1 MTGGRIDPVYT
12 REALQ
17 TSINQFTTRRR
28 QPVDFRDYLKE
39 RCRERGISLHRLA
52 LLCDLNQIY
61 FYQAVNKNK
70 ENPPPWVLRRAAP
83 HLGVSYVDL
92 MLAAGY
98 LRDDDLV
105 EWRRSSAALAG

>member
-1 MTGGRIDPVYT
+1 MD
-12 REALQ
+12 ADSL
-17 TSINQFTTRRR
+17 
-28 QPVDFRDYLKE
+28 DFREYLKD
-39 RCRERGISLHRLA
+39 RCREQGLSLHRLA

-92 MLAAGY
+92 LIAAGY
-98 LRDDDLV
+98 VTTDELQR
-105 EWRRSSAALAG
+105 WRQAEAAAG

>member
-1 MTGGRIDPVYT
+1 
-12 REALQ
+12 L
-17 TSINQFTTRRR
+17 
-28 QPVDFRDYLKE
+28 VDFKAYLKE

-61 FYQAVNKNK
+61 FYQSINKNK

-83 HLGVSYVDL
+83 HLGVSYVEL

-98 LRDDDLV
+98 LNEADIR
-105 EWRRSSAALAG
+105 EWEQRPRG

>member
-1 MTGGRIDPVYT
+1 MHHL
-12 REALQ
+12 EAPP
-17 TSINQFTTRRR
+17 S
-28 QPVDFRDYLKE
+28 VDFRDYLRE

-83 HLGVSYVDL
+83 HLGVSYVEL
-92 MLAAGY
+92 MIAAGY
-98 LRDDDLV
+98 LRDEDLR
-105 EWRRSSAALAG
+105 EWSSSVSVVAAPAG